1 MKIPNHSKIVSKLKK
16 KDAIMANQCTCSN
29 CNCRAVNKM
38 MGLVKFYKT
47 KLSNA
52 Q

>member
-1 MKIPNHSKIVSKLKK
+1 MKIPNHAKIVSKLKK
-16 KDAIMANQCTCSN
+16 KEAIMANQCTCSN

-38 MGLVKFYKT
+38 IGLVKLYKE

-52 Q
+52 